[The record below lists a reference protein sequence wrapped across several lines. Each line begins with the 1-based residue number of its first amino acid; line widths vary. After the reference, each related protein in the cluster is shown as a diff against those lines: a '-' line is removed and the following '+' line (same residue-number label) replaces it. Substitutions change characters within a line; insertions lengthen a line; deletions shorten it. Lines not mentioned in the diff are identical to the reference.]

1 MKRFF
6 TYLLLIC
13 VVLMNIYLIFYWHPV
28 DSTYIEDDISA
39 EVTSYSKSLYKINK
53 KNVLYQLEDKEKQ
66 ELEVIIYKLSAF
78 DIGKIESYIEDSDED
93 RGAINMFKLLKKRL
107 SSEDYNRIREI
118 CVIFLDIDEL
128 EKQM

>member
-78 DIGKIESYIEDSDED
+78 DIGKIESYIEDLDED